1 MAQYDIS
8 PFHHPGVEIL
18 PRSTAKGIELEFIGE
33 ISMQDPS
40 KIFLPY
46 VEKVH
51 QEALEHSVSEVRLN
65 LTKLAYLNSSGILMF
80 MKWVKMIQGA
90 PPGSRYMLHI
100 VYSKAITWQRVG
112 MRTLRKM
119 APGVVNLMEME

>member
-18 PRSTAKGIELEFIGE
+18 PKSMAKGIELEFVGE
-33 ISMQDPS
+33 ISMKDPS

-46 VEKVH
+46 VEQVH
-51 QEALEHSVSEVRLN
+51 QEALEHGASEVRLN
-65 LTKLAYLNSSGILMF
+65 LTKLSYLNSSGILMF
-80 MKWVKMIQGA
+80 MKWIKLIQGA
-90 PPGSRYMLHI
+90 PPDSRYMLHI
-100 VYSKAITWQRVG
+100 VYRKSIAWQRVG

-119 APGVVNLMEME
+119 APSVVNLTETE